1 MTDKE
6 KNVIHLLSLGTRG
19 AYFSGRGIEMYSMKY
34 LKGIED
40 EDVSFDVFPMM
51 SMNLN
56 FMPIKA

>member
-1 MTDKE
+1 
-6 KNVIHLLSLGTRG
+6 
-19 AYFSGRGIEMYSMKY
+19 MKY